1 MYYYRNYLKG
11 GTGFLRGNRIKL
23 IYALILSM
31 IISVAGVPAA
41 GVFASDNIEIRTP
54 EDLIGLSEKSINE
67 ASTKDNHYVLMNDI
81 DLMGTG
87 YEPISIF
94 AGFLD
99 GRGHTIS
106 GFSFDGRQAGT
117 GFIRTVTKD
126 GHIMNLN
133 LSGRTEPRG
142 EMKETGGIAGVNYGL
157 IEGCSFDGSVLG
169 FEITGGIAG
178 HNMESGVI
186 RRCTNLASV
195 NSTRRTGGITG
206 FNEGLIESSENKG
219 DINAS
224 RRTAHEMDDER
235 SGASEDEEYDDD
247 EENGFDKLIPDTI
260 DLKDDDLFNKFDNGL
275 KINYTGGIAGVCAGS
290 ITDSLNLGTVGYQ
303 HVGYK
308 TGGITGYDRGII
320 SGCRNNGKVYGRKD
334 VGGIAGQFEPY
345 AVNAYSEDSLSRA
358 GDTLDELTDRAERLH
373 KDFKAQDDVTQS
385 HIDTVRA
392 SSDDLRDT
400 VKFYKEYYRCKDD
413 SVEREIR
420 VKVDNIRGIIDG
432 IDLHGYDR
440 ETKEALQTLIDN
452 NDGLSN
458 ILLAAGDA
466 RSAGI
471 RPEMLN
477 YFKKIGDGIKSGY
490 NAIDTLVNKAKRA
503 GEDGRDLKD
512 DLEDLRDA
520 ANDLDDYLRGC
531 EDDYKKDFRIT
542 QDDIQSRT
550 DLIAAEMDILS
561 DGLKDSDSLIR
572 KDVDSMIS
580 SLNSLNE
587 DLSGG
592 YDEVQAELQ
601 KIYDTDSV
609 HDIFDDVSDDDDSSL
624 RKGLLYDS
632 INLSDIN
639 GDINA
644 GGIAGTVTD
653 DIDAQSDF
661 EVVSQGQVSLNYER
675 TEKATILNCRNDG
688 DVTARN
694 DYAGGIVG
702 RADLGAVLNSENYGR
717 IEALNGDY
725 AGGIAGKSAHVIRGC
740 FSMSEAVSSKY
751 AGGIA
756 GLGHTLE
763 NNYCLSAVDPEK
775 EYHGAVAGDTD
786 NADKDPED
794 KGQVSGNIFVFRGL
808 GAING
813 VTEDSEASAVTF
825 EELYSMDN
833 TPDVFGKMTVTFKD
847 RGETVEKLRVPYGGT
862 IVRSQYPELKDAE
875 DGKFGYWEDTDLRC
889 VQQNITVN
897 AIYVDYITSIAAPE
911 TERPEVILGGRFY
924 EGTVLN
930 IDENIS
936 TGVTAPEGYDI
947 TMGVNMSA
955 ECEFGIPDNEGYT
968 VRFYTG
974 DKKDKGNRILTEDN
988 GVLRETEHRQDGEYI
1003 VFNMSEPGTFYLAR
1017 SKEDEIR
1024 DKAKIALAV
1033 AAGLIIVLLIIF
1045 GLMRKKKHK
1054 KQNKQQQRDPENG
1067 RK

>member
-1 MYYYRNYLKG
+1 M
-11 GTGFLRGNRIKL
+11 RGNRIKL
-23 IYALILSM
+23 IYALIISM
-31 IISVAGVPAA
+31 IVTVAGVPDA
-41 GVFASDNIEIRTP
+41 GVFASENIEIRTP
-54 EDLIGLSEKSINE
+54 EDLISLSEKSINE
-67 ASTKDNHYVLMNDI
+67 AATKDRNYVLINDI
-81 DLMGTG
+81 DLTGTE
-87 YEPISIF
+87 YEPIAIF

-106 GFSFDGRQAGT
+106 GFSFEGRQAGT
-117 GFIRTVTKD
+117 GFVRTVTKD

-133 LSGRTEPRG
+133 LSGQVEPRG

-157 IEGCSFDGSVLG
+157 IESCSFEGSVLG

-178 HNMESGVI
+178 HNMETGII
-186 RRCTNLASV
+186 RRCTNRAVV

-224 RRTAHEMDDER
+224 RQTAHEMDDER
-235 SGASEDEEYDDD
+235 GGEIENDEGYDEDD

-290 ITDSLNLGTVGYQ
+290 ITDSVNTGTVGYQ

-320 SGCRNNGKVYGRKD
+320 TGCKNAGKVYGRKD
-334 VGGIAGQFEPY
+334 IGGIAGQFEPY

-358 GDTLDELTDRAERLH
+358 GDSLDELTDRAERLH

-385 HIDTVRA
+385 HIDAVRS

-400 VKFYKEYYRCKDD
+400 IKFYKEYYRCKDD

-420 VKVDNIRGIIDG
+420 VKVDNIRSIIDD

-452 NDGLSN
+452 NDGLYN
-458 ILLAAGDA
+458 ILLAVGEA
-466 RSAGI
+466 RAAGI
-471 RPEMLN
+471 RPEMIN
-477 YFKKIGDGIKSGY
+477 YFKKIGDGIKNGY
-490 NAIDTLVNKAKRA
+490 DAIDTLVNKAKRA

-572 KDVDSMIS
+572 KDVDSMVS

-601 KIYDTDSV
+601 KIYDTDSI
-609 HDIFDDVSDDDDSSL
+609 HDVFDDISDDDDPSL
-624 RKGLLYDS
+624 EKGLLSDS
-632 INLSDIN
+632 SNLSDIK

-644 GGIAGTVTD
+644 GGIAGTITD
-653 DIDAQSDF
+653 DFDAQSDF

-688 DVTARN
+688 DVTVRN

-702 RADLGAVLNSENYGR
+702 RADLGAVINSENYGR
-717 IEALNGDY
+717 IEAENGDY
-725 AGGIAGKSAHVIRGC
+725 AGGIAGKSAYVIRGC
-740 FSMSEAVSSKY
+740 YSMSEAVSGKY

-756 GLGHTLE
+756 GIAHTLE
-763 NNYCLSAVDPEK
+763 NNACLSAIDPEK

-786 NADKDPED
+786 NADKDPKD
-794 KGQVSGNIFVFRGL
+794 KGSVSGNIFVFRGL

-813 VTEDSEASAVTF
+813 VTEDREASAVTF

-833 TPDVFGKMTVTFKD
+833 TPDFFGKMTVTFKD
-847 RGETVEKLRVPYGGT
+847 KGETVKKLRVPYGGT
-862 IVRSQYPELKDAE
+862 IVRSQYPEIADE
-875 DGKFGYWEDTDLRC
+875 EGKFGYWEDKDLRC
-889 VQQNITVN
+889 VQQNTTVN
-897 AIYVDYITSIAAPE
+897 AIYVDYITSIASSE
-911 TERPEVILGGRFY
+911 TERPEVILNGRFY
-924 EGTVLN
+924 EGTVLKIN
-930 IDENIS
+930 EKDTVDVS
-936 TGVTAPEGYDI
+936 APEGYDI
-947 TMGVNMSA
+947 TMAVDTETM
-955 ECEFGIPDNEGYT
+955 CEFGFPDNESYT
-968 VRFYTG
+968 VRFYMG
-974 DKKDKGNRILTEDN
+974 DKKSKGSRILTEDN
-988 GVLRETEHRQDGEYI
+988 GVLKEAEHRQDGEYI
-1003 VFNMSEPGTFYLAR
+1003 VFSMSEPGTFYLAKA
-1017 SKEDEIR
+1017 KEDEIR
-1024 DKAKIALAV
+1024 DKAKIALAA
-1033 AAGLIIVLLIIF
+1033 AAGLIIVLLIIW
-1045 GLMRKKKHK
+1045 GLMKKKK
-1054 KQNKQQQRDPENG
+1054 QQRDPENG